1 MEDQTPIELLRIK
14 IPKENEEEYFK
25 KDKKIDE
32 STYGAI
38 YGLIIFLLNLGILF
52 KIITLFNL

>member
-1 MEDQTPIELLRIK
+1 MEDETPIELLRIK
-14 IPKENEEEYFK
+14 IPKEKGDDYLK
-25 KDKKIDE
+25 KDED
-32 STYGAI
+32 TYCTI

>member
-1 MEDQTPIELLRIK
+1 MEDETPVELLRIK
-14 IPKENEEEYFK
+14 IPKEKEDEYLK
-25 KDKKIDE
+25 KDE
-32 STYGAI
+32 ATYCTI